1 MYTSAEKT
9 PEKKSQALTD
19 PLPKQGMGDAASPI
33 EDNRPAMVAQLK
45 LKASTTASAAPAPAG
60 SAAPASLAEPN
71 NTGLPDSLK
80 TGVENLSG
88 VSLDNVQVHYN
99 SPEPAQLAAHAYA
112 QGNEIHLGPGQEK
125 HLPHE
130 AWHVAQQ
137 AQGRVQETAQMKG
150 VSINGDSGLEKE
162 ADTMGAKAMKV
173 GTGTV
178 GGVQASGRP
187 VAGQSRAVAQKQA
200 SVPATGRAVAQLA
213 APGGIQHAMSS
224 CFAAALINTFTV
236 VGPLKN
242 LLNPANNV
250 IPDGHAKDLQGLL
263 WRCVTSVD
271 ATQLVT
277 RDVVKLVM
285 ASLAQNNIIQNA
297 ADTADFSQVMART
310 VTLLSQNN
318 ANRGQANR
326 MPVSSGEIPWFPNE
340 RLQDAVA
347 NTINLLQ
354 NAVHNYN
361 LAPNSVQVTRGYG
374 NGRIA
379 PKIFK
384 IFLANDTTV
393 TYRLKS
399 IIERT
404 GKYVGGHF
412 ISHIDRGGN
421 GPEEWHKSDDLHP
434 DAVEAIP
441 NIGTHP
447 DDMQR
452 NGYAY
457 IYERNNIPVI
467 ANTLSIDLGQ
477 QGRETL
483 EALYE
488 QHLDQYLKK
497 EEESDFNPESLKSG
511 GSKDKEKQS
520 ALSEEEISKF
530 DKTLRPAKEGEEF
543 LHKDNVE
550 ERIKFFNY
558 CRRLEQEEVLK
569 VNTLLTAYS
578 KLPTLDM
585 HQRLQRQMPEART
598 KIGLLHKR
606 QAELITHFMDKG
618 SSVEAK
624 RAFLQGVIPNFEET
638 DPALVESI
646 SSRLEMAESFDL
658 DKKETDRLEKEEK
671 ARLEKEKLSKAVK
684 TETPP
689 EEGTEPSQVEHTEHL
704 QVEQVE
710 TTELEK
716 TETTELEKTETTELE
731 KTETSELDKKKSA
744 ALEKAF
750 VLLKG
755 RMMTYII
762 QGLGTQTG
770 KARLK
775 EYEGLLGDKRKISL
789 GTVAIEMGA
798 GLADIKQDEFSRKQ
812 EERNPGED
820 DQLLESA
827 GNNIPEFIDRRFG
840 KKDGRT
846 PNPQK
851 DSIGDLSMY
860 LDRDKMLFP
869 VYIGQNKK
877 GGVEMYSSPLFT
889 AMHHETGHSVN
900 FLKGVSGG
908 GNKYKGKGKTDNKI
922 LQVLTDEEEVHN
934 ISLDQHSDKVMSGEL
949 GLPERI
955 AHGSYMGF
963 DYAMEH
969 IQDETDYHEQLQHWK
984 ELTGQKDG
992 KSSQIRTLQQQVE
1005 ALPVAKQD
1013 FHQYVSHFL
1022 QLVTKELS
1030 KIKPVKGS
1038 VKDKEPTID
1047 KESTKD
1053 EQSPKEQ
1060 DLSLDEPNQRLADAM
1075 GWCLDQL
1082 EHKVYQRFTMIQKG
1096 KWSTS
1101 DPEDI
1106 EVRNLRHDL
1115 NLIQAEHRK
1124 YISFII
1130 FCNLHPWIDGTVED
1144 QQMANMD
1151 WNKLL
1156 ANRSGIRIDEDAS
1169 PQFTLESRANIA
1181 KLMSRG
1187 TGRKLVHAL
1196 MSTSHGLTMHTATK
1210 EQVEKMRKYYVEQQG
1225 LKGKELED
1233 ELGALYG
1240 GRAGPRDG
1248 KSATAVQGEKGPEL
1262 NEGSYS
1268 TMSMPTGLKDSE
1280 RTSVDE
1286 RGNVILSPNFI
1297 ELGHEMIHSLQNV
1310 RGANLNG
1317 FNKEQY
1323 DQSPWD
1329 NMSEHSVIAGTD
1341 EMKDLLGEDD
1351 ITENMLREEHDL
1363 GVRHGHSTLKVI
1375 LPFIYEG
1382 IYNIVQKSAWD
1393 KMGGFSKDEL
1403 PKGIGDL
1410 RKEIHK
1416 DSFNIKKVKEV
1427 AGDKADRFRVTNFF
1441 RSVDDKTVAFYKIVN
1456 DFCELLALG
1465 SEAPVQAFQRLLQ
1478 QIRNFHL

>member
-1 MYTSAEKT
+1 MYSPAEKT
-9 PEKKSQALTD
+9 PEKKRQALTD
-19 PLPKQGMGDAASPI
+19 NLPKQSTGDAASPI
-33 EDNRPAMVAQLK
+33 EDNRPGMVAQMK
-45 LKASTTASAAPAPAG
+45 LKEAMGAGVDSDTSTAPAAPAPITTSPAATA
-60 SAAPASLAEPN
+60 SATPTAKSKAAPEAAPEPN
-71 NTGLPDSLK
+71 HTGLPDPLK
-80 TGVENLSG
+80 AGVENLSG
-88 VSLDNVQVHYN
+88 VSLDKVQVHYH
-99 SPEPAQLAAHAYA
+99 SPEPAQLKAHAFA
-112 QGNEIHLGPGQEK
+112 KGNEIHIGPGQEK

-130 AWHVAQQ
+130 AWHVVQQ
-137 AQGRVQETAQMKG
+137 AQGRVSETAQMKG
-150 VSINGDSGLEKE
+150 VSINGDPGLEKE
-162 ADTMGAKAMKV
+162 ADFMGAKALEA
-173 GTGTV
+173 GDGTV
-178 GGVQASGRP
+178 GGVQAH
-187 VAGQSRAVAQKQA
+187 GQSVAQLA
-200 SVPATGRAVAQLA
+200 GPTARTDLTGRTGRLGRTGQSQVAQLA

-236 VGPLKN
+236 VGPLRN

-250 IPDGHAKDLQGLL
+250 ILAGNVRDLQGLL
-263 WRCVTSVD
+263 WRCVNSVD
-271 ATQLVT
+271 TTQLVS

-297 ADTADFSQVMART
+297 ADTADFSQVMTRT
-310 VTLLSQNN
+310 VSLLSQNN
-318 ANRGQANR
+318 LNRGQANG

-347 NTINLLQ
+347 NTINQLQ
-354 NAVHNYN
+354 NTAHDYN
-361 LAPNSVQVTRGYG
+361 LAPNSVHVTRGYG
-374 NGRIA
+374 NGRLA
-379 PKIFK
+379 PKVFR

-434 DAVEAIP
+434 EAVEAIP
-441 NIGTHP
+441 DIGTHP
-447 DDMQR
+447 DDMQH

-457 IYERNNIPVI
+457 IYERNNIPII
-467 ANTLSIDLGQ
+467 ANTELPQLGQ

-488 QHLDQYLKK
+488 QHLDLYLKK
-497 EEESDFNPESLKSG
+497 EQVSDFNPENLKWG

-520 ALSEEEISKF
+520 TLSEEELSKF
-530 DKTLRPAKEGEEF
+530 DKTLRPAKEGEAF

-550 ERIKFFNY
+550 ERIKFFNH

-585 HQRLQRQMPEART
+585 HQRLQIQMPAART

-624 RAFLQGVIPNFEET
+624 RAFLQGVIPNFEDT
-638 DPALVESI
+638 DPALVASI

-658 DKKETDRLEKEEK
+658 DKEDS
-671 ARLEKEKLSKAVK
+671 A
-684 TETPP
+684 
-689 EEGTEPSQVEHTEHL
+689 Q
-704 QVEQVE
+704 
-710 TTELEK
+710 LEK
-716 TETTELEKTETTELE
+716 TDTTEVEKTDTTEV
-731 KTETSELDKKKSA
+731 DKKRNA
-744 ALEKAF
+744 LLEKAF
-750 VLLKG
+750 ALLKG

-775 EYEGLLGDKRKISL
+775 EFEGLLGDKRKISL

-798 GLADIKQDEFSRKQ
+798 GLVDLKQDEFSRKQ

-820 DQLLESA
+820 DQLLETT

-851 DSIGDLSMY
+851 DNIGDLSMY
-860 LDRDKMLFP
+860 LDRNKKLFP
-869 VYIGQNKK
+869 VYIGLNK
-877 GGVEMYSSPLFT
+877 GGRVEMYSAPLFT

-908 GNKYKGKGKTDNKI
+908 GNKYKGKGKTDNKV

-934 ISLDQHSDKVMSGEL
+934 ISLDRYSDKVMSGEL

-963 DYAMEH
+963 DYAMED
-969 IQDETDYHEQLQHWK
+969 IQDEGDFHGQLQYWK

-992 KSSQIRTLQQQVE
+992 KSNHIRALQQQVE
-1005 ALPVAKQD
+1005 TLPVAKPD
-1013 FHQYVSHFL
+1013 FHDNIAHFL
-1022 QLVTKELS
+1022 QLVNQELGT
-1030 KIKPVKGS
+1030 IKPVKGS
-1038 VKDKEPTID
+1038 VKGKEPLKD
-1047 KESTKD
+1047 KESTK
-1053 EQSPKEQ
+1053 EQA
-1060 DLSLDEPNQRLADAM
+1060 LGLDEPNQRLADAM

-1082 EHKVYQRFTMIQKG
+1082 EHKVYERFTMIQKG
-1096 KWSTS
+1096 KLATS
-1101 DPEDI
+1101 DPEGA
-1106 EVRNLRHDL
+1106 EVRKLRHDL

-1124 YISFII
+1124 YISFVTV
-1130 FCNLHPWIDGTVED
+1130 CNLHIWVNGTVED
-1144 QQMANMD
+1144 QLMANVD

-1169 PQFTLESRANIA
+1169 AQFTLESRSNIA

-1196 MSTSHGLTMHTATK
+1196 MSTSHGLTMRTATK
-1210 EQVEKMRKYYVEQQG
+1210 AQVEKMRNYYVQQQG

-1248 KSATAVQGEKGPEL
+1248 KTATALQGEKGPVL

-1280 RTSVDE
+1280 RTSVDRE
-1286 RGNVILSPNFI
+1286 GKVILSPNFI

-1323 DQSPWD
+1323 AQSPWD
-1329 NMSEHSVIAGTD
+1329 NMSEHSVIAGTE
-1341 EMKDLLGEDD
+1341 EMKGLLGEDYV
-1351 ITENMLREEHDL
+1351 TENMLREEHDL
-1363 GVRHGHSTLKVI
+1363 GERHGHSSLKVI

-1393 KMGGFSKDEL
+1393 KMGGYSKDEL

-1427 AGDKADRFRVTNFF
+1427 AGDKADRFRLTNFF
-1441 RSVDDKTVAFYKIVN
+1441 LSVDDKTVAFYKIVN
-1456 DFCELLALG
+1456 EFCDLLELG
-1465 SEAPVQAFQRLLQ
+1465 VEAPVQAFQRLLQ
-1478 QIRNFHL
+1478 QIRDFPL